1 MYAQD
6 LIEILCAAHLS
17 SYVQSPYEERGGLL
31 LVAPPGA
38 LKSTFLEELDK
49 HYPDALSL
57 TDLNAKAMAQ
67 LRDRI
72 VTGTV
77 RTVVF
82 PEFQKLYD
90 RKDDTAMNLEGTIR
104 ALVAEGFR
112 AAAFE
117 SQGINRIRA
126 RAMVIGAMT
135 PATQARR
142 FDAWEESGFNR
153 RFLWPLFRL
162 ANPMVLDD
170 AIVEW
175 RRLRFAVGRLPQ
187 LPFGEQ
193 IPQQT
198 TRDERQALRMMCK
211 YQPGG
216 HHTQQLQLL
225 VKTLSVLRWWYDFA
239 GLDRDPWAVMQRF
252 GVSLGREG
260 AVLELEQT
268 NHRSRR
274 TKAER
279 QLERKAAARKLAKAR
294 WAKRKGRK

>member
-6 LIEILCAAHLS
+6 LIEVLCATHLS
-17 SYVQSPYEERGGLL
+17 SYVHSPFEERGGML

-49 HYPDALSL
+49 QYPDALSL
-57 TDLNAKAMAQ
+57 TDLNAKAMTQ

-82 PEFQKLYD
+82 PEYQKLYD

-126 RAMVIGAMT
+126 RALVIGAMV
-135 PATQARR
+135 PDTQARN
-142 FDAWEESGFNR
+142 FDRWEQTGFNR
-153 RFLWPLFRL
+153 RFLWPLFHL
-162 ANPMVLDD
+162 ANPAILDD
-170 AIVEW
+170 AVVEW
-175 RRLRFAVGRLPQ
+175 RRLRFNVGRLPQ
-187 LPFGEQ
+187 VPFGEA
-193 IPQQT
+193 IPMQT
-198 TRDERQALRMMCK
+198 TRQEREALRMMCK

-225 VKTLSVLRWWYDFA
+225 VKILSVLRWWYERA
-239 GLDRDPWAVMQRF
+239 NVNRDPWAVLQRF
-252 GVSLGREG
+252 AVSLGREG
-260 AVLELEQT
+260 AVLELEQS
-268 NHRSRR
+268 NHRAHRAKVEAV
-274 TKAER
+274 TER
-279 QLERKAAARKLAKAR
+279 ASAARKLAKAR
-294 WAKRKGRK
+294 WAKRGGKR